1 MQKEGEIMDPAK
13 KKELINKY
21 KKAPELGGIYC
32 IECSGNHRKWIK
44 STRDIDSIQRRF
56 AFSCSTKA
64 CPDPA
69 MRTEWKEYGTE
80 SFSFRIL
87 ETLKRGE
94 TQTVKEFCDDIAALL
109 ELWLEKNNEDA
120 RNE

>member
-1 MQKEGEIMDPAK
+1 MDPAK

-21 KKAPELGGIYC
+21 KEAPELGGIYC

-56 AFSCSTKA
+56 AFGVSIKA

-69 MRTEWKEYGTE
+69 MRKEWSEYGIE
-80 SFSFRIL
+80 SFSLHVL
-87 ETLKRGE
+87 ETLKKEE
-94 TQTVKEFCDDIAALL
+94 TQTVKELCDDLSTLL
-109 ELWLEKNNEDA
+109 ELWCEKSNEGVI
-120 RNE
+120 E